1 MKLRRRTERR
11 RDQVNEEIEVRL
23 RRLRRHKKD
32 LRSSF
37 KKLLQV
43 MLRMEGEAGRRRSL
57 PTVLVHLVETAPT
70 SPHCMSMVSLDSEAK
85 VASAVL
91 IIVLLL
97 AGGWVGAEPSLMRR
111 QRLLL
116 LPNSPFARAEKAAMS

>member
-57 PTVLVHLVETAPT
+57 PTVLVQLVETAPT
-70 SPHCMSMVSLDSEAK
+70 SPHCLSVVSLDSEAK

-91 IIVLLL
+91 IQLSQRELRLFSPRIV
-97 AGGWVGAEPSLMRR
+97 
-111 QRLLL
+111 
-116 LPNSPFARAEKAAMS
+116 

>member
-1 MKLRRRTERR
+1 
-11 RDQVNEEIEVRL
+11 
-23 RRLRRHKKD
+23 
-32 LRSSF
+32 
-37 KKLLQV
+37 

-116 LPNSPFARAEKAAMS
+116 LPNSPFARAE